1 MKDILDQVARWIT
14 GGRKVALATVVATER
29 SAPRDPG
36 ATLAVTEDAE
46 VLGSVS
52 GGCVE
57 AAVIEEALEAIRS
70 GTPRRVTYGI
80 TDEEGIAVG
89 LSCGGTVHIFIHPLD
104 PPAGE
109 ILARLAHAADREEPA
124 AVVTA
129 VTGPRPGTMM
139 LVTPQVVV
147 GGLGDPRLEQA
158 AAADARAML
167 ERAQTGARSYDLA
180 GEREAAEVFVASF
193 APPARMYVFGAT
205 TQADAVAR
213 IGKFLGYRV
222 VVCDARAA
230 LATRDRLPSADEIVV
245 RWPDEFLAGAR
256 VDRRTVI
263 CVLTH
268 DPKFDIPLLQ
278 VALATPAAYIG
289 ALGSRRTHEARVRKL
304 VEAGVSEDQLSRVH
318 APIGLNIGARTPEEV
333 AVSIAAEIIALRAGR
348 PGGDV
353 GLRPRAPAAKA
364 GPP

>member
-1 MKDILDQVARWIT
+1 MREILDQIARWIA

-46 VLGSVS
+46 VFGSVS

-57 AAVIEEALEAIRS
+57 AAVVEEALEAIRS

-80 TDEEGIAVG
+80 SDEEGIAVG

-104 PPAGE
+104 PPARE
-109 ILARLAHAADREEPA
+109 ILARLAHAANREEPA

-129 VTGPRPGTMM
+129 VIGPRAGAMM
-139 LVTPQVVV
+139 LVSPQAVV
-147 GGLGDPRLEQA
+147 GGLGDARLEQA

-167 ERAQTGARSYDLA
+167 ELAQTGARSYDLA
-180 GEREAAEVFVASF
+180 GERGAAEVFIESF
-193 APPARMYVFGAT
+193 APPARLYVFGAT
-205 TQADAVAR
+205 THADAVAR

-230 LATRDRLPSADEIVV
+230 LATRDRLPNADEIVV

-289 ALGSRRTHEARVRKL
+289 ALGSRRTHDARVRKL
-304 VEAGVSEDQLSRVH
+304 IEAGVAEDQLSRIH

-348 PGGDV
+348 LGGDA
-353 GLRPRAPAAKA
+353 GLRPKAPAAKA
-364 GPP
+364 APL

>member
-1 MKDILDQVARWIT
+1 MKDILDQVVRWT
-14 GGRKVALATVVATER
+14 AGGRKVALATVVATER

-57 AAVIEEALEAIRS
+57 TAVIEEALEAMRS

-80 TDEEGIAVG
+80 SDEDGIAVG
-89 LSCGGTVHIFIHPLD
+89 LSCGGTVHVFIHPVD

-109 ILARLAHAADREEPA
+109 ILARLANAADREEA
-124 AVVTA
+124 AALVTA
-129 VTGPRPGTMM
+129 VTGTRPGTMM
-139 LVTPQVVV
+139 LVSSQATA
-147 GGLGDPRLEQA
+147 GRLGDARLEQA
-158 AAADARAML
+158 ATADARAML
-167 ERAQTGARSYDLA
+167 EQAQTGARSYVLA
-180 GEREAAEVFVASF
+180 GEREPAEVFIESF
-193 APPARMYVFGAT
+193 APSPQMYVFGAT

-230 LATRDRLPSADEIVV
+230 LATRDRLPSPDEIVV
-245 RWPDEFLAGAR
+245 RWPDEFLAAAR
-256 VDRRTVI
+256 VDRRTAI

-304 VEAGVSEDQLSRVH
+304 VEAGVSEEQLSRIH

-333 AVSIAAEIIALRAGR
+333 AVAIAAEIVALRAGR
-348 PGGDV
+348 LRGDA
-353 GLRPRAPAAKA
+353 GLRSTAPAAKTA
-364 GPP
+364 SS

>member
-1 MKDILDQVARWIT
+1 VNDILDQVVRWIAE
-14 GGRKVALATVVATER
+14 GRKVALATVVATER

-57 AAVIEEALEAIRS
+57 AAVVEEALEALRS

-80 TDEEGIAVG
+80 SDEDGIAVG

-109 ILARLAHAADREEPA
+109 ILGRLAHTVDLEEPA
-124 AVVTA
+124 ALVTA

-139 LVTPQVVV
+139 LVSPQAFV

-158 AAADARAML
+158 AAADVRAML
-167 ERAQTGARSYDLA
+167 EQAQTGTRAYELA
-180 GEREAAEVFVASF
+180 GARDAAEVFVESF

-333 AVSIAAEIIALRAGR
+333 AVSIAAEIVALRAGR
-348 PGGDV
+348 LGDT
-353 GLRPRAPAAKA
+353 GLRPKAPAAKA
-364 GPP
+364 ASP